1 MKVKLDIFDTDLVW
15 KGTIEDIQTLVLR
28 SSWNEITNS
37 ELKVSSA
44 AQGVEELQIGRV
56 LVVNADRTKA
66 TIIEDLEISL
76 DEQTFSYTLVPLKS
90 LLNMRIAHPTDS
102 TIFTNKTQSNIMQ
115 NLVKSNIYE
124 NTRDTNRK
132 FLKSDG
138 ITNMFAVASIKEYG
152 DLMDFTVNWDTG
164 PLGDLMT
171 TLSKVNGTTSD
182 PLGWNVY
189 IHSAWQLF
197 YMDVYQS
204 TNRTINQSTNPPV
217 IFSEEFGNLKNATY
231 SEAINDWKN
240 WGYVIWDNNDVETV
254 TSVANSKYGT
264 AKWFNRREIILDS
277 SKKAS
282 TQVSAQG
289 RAELRKRPR
298 VQSFEAEVINSSDT
312 MSIYN
317 ADWFLGDLVT
327 VQSSILKNTLVSI
340 DVQITEIEEIYD
352 NGEYGMNVTFG
363 DGKLSLI
370 QKIKNTITKN

>member
-37 ELKVSSA
+37 ELRVSSS

-76 DEQTFSYTLVPLKS
+76 DEQTFIYTLVPLKA
-90 LLNMRIAHPTDS
+90 LLNMRVAHPSDS
-102 TIFTNKTQSNIMQ
+102 SVFTNKTQSNIMQ

-132 FLKSDG
+132 FIKSDG
-138 ITNMFAVASIKEYG
+138 VTNMFAVASIKEYG
-152 DLMDFTVNWDTG
+152 DLMDFTVNWETG

-171 TLSKVNGTTSD
+171 TLSKVNGTTGD

-217 IFSEEFGNLKNATY
+217 IFSEDFGNLKNATY

-298 VQSFEAEVINSSDT
+298 IQSFEAEVINNLDT
-312 MSIYN
+312 MSVYN
-317 ADWFLGDLVT
+317 VDWFLGDIVT
-327 VQSSILKNTLVSI
+327 VQSNILKNTLISL
-340 DVQITEIEEIYD
+340 DVQITEIEETYD
-352 NGEYGMNVTFG
+352 NGEYSMGVTFG
-363 DGKLSLI
+363 DGRLTLI